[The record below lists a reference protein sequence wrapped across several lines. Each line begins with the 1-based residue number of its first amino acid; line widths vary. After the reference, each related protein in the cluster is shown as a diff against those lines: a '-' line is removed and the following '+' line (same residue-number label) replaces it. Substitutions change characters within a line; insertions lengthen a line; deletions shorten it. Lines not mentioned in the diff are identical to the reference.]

1 MQAEIC
7 NGENHVRMVSQLS
20 NIAEPFREFYEQLQF
35 AEKWSQQELEG
46 AINQTQGLLDAFKD
60 E

>member
-20 NIAEPFREFYEQLQF
+20 NIAEPFREFYEQLHF
-35 AEKWSQQELEG
+35 AEKWGQQELER
-46 AINQTQGLLDAFKD
+46 AINQTRELSNAFKD